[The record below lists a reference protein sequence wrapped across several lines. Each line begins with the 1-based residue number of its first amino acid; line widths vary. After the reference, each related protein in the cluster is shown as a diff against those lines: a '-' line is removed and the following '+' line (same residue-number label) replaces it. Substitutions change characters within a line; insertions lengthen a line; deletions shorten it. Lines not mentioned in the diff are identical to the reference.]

1 MKPSKTMITVI
12 VTAVVVIMFADK
24 INALPLV
31 NKIPKF

>member
-1 MKPSKTMITVI
+1 MNKRTVVTVV

>member
-1 MKPSKTMITVI
+1 MTVI
-12 VTAVVVIMFADK
+12 ITAVVVIMFADK